1 MSEVNVNGIVLDDAV
16 TKQLAELQDDYAR
29 ILSDGLG
36 VIMDFILEEC
46 VLHVN
51 GREKK
56 LLEYIETIHATQ
68 KALKKLVPEKK
79 GGEQ

>member
-1 MSEVNVNGIVLDDAV
+1 MNEMNVNGIVLDDTV
-16 TKQLAELQDDYAR
+16 TKQLSDLQDEYAR
-29 ILSDGLG
+29 VLSDGLG
-36 VIMDFILEEC
+36 NIMDFILEEC
-46 VLHVN
+46 VLHIN